1 MRVVLDINVLV
12 RAYLTPG
19 GEGWAILNQAEESY
33 TLILSDFIFWKL
45 EAVLHYD
52 HIQRRF
58 PHLTDEIIQDHLAA
72 LEEAGE
78 LIAERTVIT
87 QDSGGSS
94 DPEDN
99 RILAAA
105 IDGGADYL
113 VTLNINDFPHPFQ
126 KTHAALRV
134 IQRW

>member
-45 EAVLHYD
+45 ESVLSYD

-58 PHLTDEIIQDHLAA
+58 PHLTRPSAI
-72 LEEAGE
+72 
-78 LIAERTVIT
+78 
-87 QDSGGSS
+87 GSF
-94 DPEDN
+94 
-99 RILAAA
+99 
-105 IDGGADYL
+105 Y
-113 VTLNINDFPHPFQ
+113 T
-126 KTHAALRV
+126 
-134 IQRW
+134 